1 MYRHSFKPFLSRIV
15 TLLCLLCLGQGIV
28 VAIDPVIGIYQPPG
42 QSVQPLVELFENRGY
57 RTELLD
63 EAGLLRLPSA
73 GISAFV
79 IPPDAQY
86 PVSARKALNT
96 YLSGAGNLVDLSV
109 HGLDYSP
116 SCLDPIQ
123 IVEFSPAQKGYYITR
138 GTEIPQITY
147 PEIPNAP
154 GIHGIHLSSRVGS
167 GDVYL
172 DIPMTTFRA
181 ANRSVLSFMARGDYE
196 VEILFLRIRDSK
208 GTDWVAFI
216 DATPEWQEYQVS
228 FADFVPVDTKKL
240 AAGELLDPAS
250 ILRLHIGFDPTIL
263 WTELQG
269 SFGVGPIYLGSP
281 AEDDVYTPS
290 AEVTK
295 WRVAYIGNKTQMPD
309 WVIDPFLDTQPL
321 GNNVNV
327 VAGAYQG
334 VSQRLPDVG
343 AYKLWTVPSL
353 PYARGRE
360 DKDHIDLLTPEDMRR
375 IPLLV
380 AKDSNG
386 NNLGAIAE
394 VRLYNEGKF
403 RRGAMVLFGIEGANY
418 SKGSDLGELL
428 MDAVDYIIK
437 QPRIS
442 QVTTTIYSKNYT
454 QLEVSII
461 VTNPLDEVVPVTLKA
476 SAAHIDGSREFNL
489 PARSSMEYPVAI
501 GEIKE
506 DFPMTDFT
514 WQVELTSAYG
524 NDLFGD
530 RVNVEE
536 QLIKSAQYMI
546 DLQSGHADGRMSH
559 YFFSD
564 IYGARAMLA
573 LSDYLRDPVVLARN
587 QHVLGQTTPE
597 DIKAAA
603 LRFTDMISRRQQPDG
618 SIPMGYNELKGN
630 SYIADVGTITLGMAQ
645 ISSWLDDEKAAEYRS
660 VVDRYLAWRQTYYID
675 EALSTKLQTIY
686 GKGHQ
691 ATRVGSYG
699 LGLMN
704 SDYYTKAAWGE
715 TKPHE
720 AGPTWVLTISM
731 ATAAAMSRLD
741 AKPLYEEIAMMD
753 AASFLRLGES
763 AGGHFQSECTFWLIY
778 TLTDAKMRADLMK
791 VFERDALFAISNT
804 RKYDW
809 FDNNSRGILRWLA
822 PTYYRN
828 FVKDSPLLRV
838 SMVKALW
845 GLCSES
851 STYSLEY
858 SRNQFRHTTMG
869 PAAGA
874 ARYATISAAWF
885 MELLKPGSTL
895 LKDMPLV
902 PLN

>member
-1 MYRHSFKPFLSRIV
+1 MYRHGIRSLFVRTV
-15 TLLCLLCLGQGIV
+15 ALLCLLCLGQGMAAAV
-28 VAIDPVIGIYQPPG
+28 DSVIGIYQPDG
-42 QSVQPLVELFENRGY
+42 RSVQPLVDLFKSRDY
-57 RTELLD
+57 PVRILD
-63 EAGLLRLPSA
+63 EEGLENLTGA
-73 GISAFV
+73 GISALV
-79 IPPDAQY
+79 IPPDTMY
-86 PVSARKALNT
+86 PAAARQTLNT

-109 HGLDYSP
+109 HGLNYTP
-116 SCLDPIQ
+116 SCLNPTQ
-123 IVEFSPAQKGYYITR
+123 IVEFGSEQRGYYIMR
-138 GTEIPQITY
+138 GTEVPQVTY
-147 PEIPNAP
+147 PEIPGMP
-154 GIHGIHLSSRVGS
+154 GVRGIHLASRVGA

-172 DIPMTTFRA
+172 DIPMTAHRA
-181 ANRSVLSFMARGDYE
+181 ADRSVLSFMARGDYE
-196 VEILFLRIRDSK
+196 VEILFLRIRDSR

-216 DATPEWQEYQVS
+216 DATPEWQQYQVS
-228 FADFVPVDTKKL
+228 FADFVPVDAKKL

-281 AEDDVYTPS
+281 AEDDIYTPT

-295 WRVAYIGNKTQMPD
+295 WQVAYIGNKTQMPN

-321 GNNVNV
+321 DNV
-327 VAGAYQG
+327 VSIDVGLNQA
-334 VSQRLPDVG
+334 VSGRLPDLG
-343 AYKLWTVPSL
+343 AYKLWTVPGL

-375 IPLLV
+375 IPLLI
-380 AKDSNG
+380 AKDGKG
-386 NNLGAIAE
+386 NTLGTLAE
-394 VRLYNEGKF
+394 VRLHNDGKY
-403 RRGAMVLFGIEGANY
+403 RRGAWVLFGIEGARY
-418 SKGSDLGELL
+418 VKGSDLGELL
-428 MDAVDYIIK
+428 LDAVDYILK

-442 QVTTTIYSKNYT
+442 RVTTTIYSRNFS
-454 QLEVSII
+454 QLEAAIL
-461 VTNPLDEVVPVTLKA
+461 VTNPLDETVEAVLTV
-476 SAAHIDGSREFNL
+476 SAADISGSRTFNM
-489 PARSSMEYPVAI
+489 PAKSMMEYPVVL

-506 DFPMTDFT
+506 DFPLTDFT
-514 WQVELTSAYG
+514 WQVELTSASG

-536 QLIKSAQYMI
+536 QLIKSAKYII
-546 DLQSGHADGRMSH
+546 DLQNGHGDGRISH

-573 LSDYLRDPVVLARN
+573 LSDYLQDPATAARN
-587 QHVLGQTTPE
+587 QHVLGDVTPE
-597 DIKAAA
+597 DIRAAA
-603 LRFTDMISRRQQPDG
+603 LRFTDMISRRQRPDG
-618 SIPMGYNELKGN
+618 SIPMGYNELKNN
-630 SYIADVGTITLGMAQ
+630 SYVADVGTITLGMAQ
-645 ISSWLDDEKAAEYRS
+645 MSSWLDEEKAAEYRN
-660 VVDRYLAWRQTYYID
+660 VIDKYLDWRQLYYID
-675 EALSTKLQTIY
+675 EERSELLQAIY

-704 SDYYTKAAWGE
+704 SDYYTKVSWNE

-731 ATAAAMSRLD
+731 GTAAAMSKLD
-741 AKPLYEEIAMMD
+741 PNPKYKEIAMMD
-753 AASFLRLGES
+753 ANGFLRLGES
-763 AGGHFQSECTFWLIY
+763 ASGHFQSETTFWLIY
-778 TLTDAKMRADLMK
+778 TLTDPQVRADLMK
-791 VFERDALFAISNT
+791 VFERDALFAISAT

-822 PTYYRN
+822 PTYYRH

-838 SMVKALW
+838 SLVKALW

-858 SRNQFRHTTMG
+858 SRHKFIHTTMG
-869 PAAGA
+869 PSAGA
-874 ARYATISAAWF
+874 ARYATMSAAWF

-895 LKDMPLV
+895 LKDVAWDPV
-902 PLN
+902 Q